1 MERSEKMVRS
11 NELVAARKKV
21 GATQEDAANAIGCSV
36 NTYCSK
42 ENNNSCFTIEEAVKL
57 CDFLKIDNDRDKV
70 YIFLA

>member
-1 MERSEKMVRS
+1 MVRS
-11 NELVAARKKV
+11 NELVAARKRV

-42 ENNNSCFTIEEAVKL
+42 ENNKSSFTIEEAVKL
-57 CDFLKIDNDRDKV
+57 CDFLQIQNDKDKG